1 MGIGVVVIGRSGT
14 GKSTS
19 IRNLDPE
26 KTLLI
31 QVIKKALPFR
41 SAAWKPWDKATKTG
55 SIAVTDKSSNI
66 VAAISRAK
74 DNGKSIIVIDD
85 FQYLM
90 ANEFMSRSAE
100 RGYDKFTDI
109 ARHAWDVMNAV
120 LSVDDDVR
128 VYILTHSDTDEYGQN
143 AKMKTIGK
151 MLDEK
156 IVLEGMVTIVLKS
169 TRSDDG
175 YFFSTQNDGTD
186 TVKSPLGMF
195 ESELIVNDIAE
206 IDATICE
213 YYGIEN
219 KKYEQAE

>member
-31 QVIKKALPFR
+31 QVIRKALPFR
-41 SAAWKPWDKATKTG
+41 SAAWKPWDKASKTG
-55 SIAVTDKSSNI
+55 SIAVTDKASNI

-169 TRSDDG
+169 MRSDDG
-175 YFFSTQNDGTD
+175 YFFATQNDGTD
-186 TVKSPLGMF
+186 TVKSPIGMF
-195 ESELIVNDIAE
+195 ESELIVNDVAE
-206 IDATICE
+206 IDRTICE
-213 YYGIEN
+213 YYGIKEA
-219 KKYEQAE
+219 KQEQAE